1 MEDLVLPPC
10 QKQTI
15 QTPRR
20 CQPQSRDLWLAVQE
34 GSVADVDLALS
45 LLKKKGG
52 NINARNS
59 FGLTP
64 LHIATWRNHT
74 PIVRRLLEAGAD
86 PNARVHSAL

>member
-1 MEDLVLPPC
+1 MPPF
-10 QKQTI
+10 QQQAV

-20 CQPQSRDLWLAVQE
+20 SAPKSKDLWLVVQE
-34 GSVADVDLALS
+34 GSVSEVDVALS
-45 LLKKKGG
+45 SLKKKGG

-74 PIVRRLLEAGAD
+74 PVVRRLLEAGAD
-86 PNARVHSAL
+86 PNARVHFTRASL